1 MLTSVKFHKVQTKV
15 SCACRVDVLNYSKH
29 RVTGIILKMLD
40 TKQTTTTEYFS
51 KSSNI
56 EKELEATLRRIH
68 QRIRE
73 REEKADSIF
82 ANNRGLNAPS
92 CFV

>member
-1 MLTSVKFHKVQTKV
+1 M
-15 SCACRVDVLNYSKH
+15 
-29 RVTGIILKMLD
+29 GKMSN
-40 TKQTTTTEYFS
+40 TKQSTTEYFS

-56 EKELEATLRRIH
+56 EKELEFILNKIH

-82 ANNRGLNAPS
+82 SNNKGLNAPS
-92 CFV
+92 ILKGLGSN